1 MEVNDMIITILK
13 ITAKLA
19 LQFISSLGVE
29 LAAKKAADKIY
40 SKTKEEPKVDFSV
53 SKWYGPSYCSG
64 LPKKRV

>member
-1 MEVNDMIITILK
+1 MVITILK

-19 LQFISSLGVE
+19 LHFISSLGVE

-40 SKTKEEPKVDFSV
+40 TKAKEEPKVDFSI
-53 SKWYGPSYCSG
+53 SKWDGPTYCSG

>member
-1 MEVNDMIITILK
+1 MVITILK

-40 SKTKEEPKVDFSV
+40 SKAKEEPKVDWAI
-53 SKWYGPSYCSG
+53 SKWDGPTYCSG

>member
-1 MEVNDMIITILK
+1 MVITILK

-19 LQFISSLGVE
+19 LHFISSLGVE
-29 LAAKKAADKIY
+29 LAAKKVADKIY
-40 SKTKEEPKVDFSV
+40 SKTKEEPKVDWAI

>member
-1 MEVNDMIITILK
+1 MVITILK

-19 LQFISSLGVE
+19 LQFISALGVE
-29 LAAKKAADKIY
+29 LAAKKVADKIY
-40 SKTKEEPKVDFSV
+40 SKANEEPKVDFSV